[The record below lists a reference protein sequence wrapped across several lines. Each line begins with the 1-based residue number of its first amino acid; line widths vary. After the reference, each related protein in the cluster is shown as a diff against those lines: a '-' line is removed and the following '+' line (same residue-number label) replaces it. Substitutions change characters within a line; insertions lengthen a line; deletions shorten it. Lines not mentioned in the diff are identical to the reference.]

1 MNIQEIITQ
10 LGGADGLKDLGAK
23 FGLNP
28 DDALKAAHGLLE
40 HANAGDPAAVT
51 QAAAAKTGIDVG
63 ALGGMLPGLMGMLGG
78 AGGIAEQFSKQLSAG
93 PLGGVMSMID
103 KDKDG
108 NVVEDIIDLAGGL
121 FGKKGS

>member
-1 MNIQEIITQ
+1 MNIQDILTQ
-10 LGGADGLKDLGAK
+10 LGGANGLKDLGAK
-23 FGLNP
+23 VGLNP
-28 DDALKAAHGLLE
+28 DDAVKAVTGLLE
-40 HANAGDPAAVT
+40 HAQAGDPQQVA
-51 QAAAAKTGIDVG
+51 QAAAAKTGIDAG
-63 ALGGMLPGLMGMLGG
+63 ALAGMLPGLMGMLGG
-78 AGGIAEQFSKQLSAG
+78 AGGMAEQLSKQLSAG

>member
-1 MNIQEIITQ
+1 MNFQEIITQ

-28 DDALKAAHGLLE
+28 DDALKGVQGLLE
-40 HANAGDPAAVT
+40 NANAGDPAAVA
-51 QAAAAKTGIDVG
+51 QAAAANTGIDAG
-63 ALGGMLPGLMGMLGG
+63 ALAGMLPGLMGMLGG
-78 AGGIAEQFSKQLSAG
+78 AGGLAEQFSKQLTAG
-93 PLGGVMSMID
+93 PLGGLVSMID